1 MGKNMTRKIIE
12 AHYLPGEGTAPS
24 QGSAARLEAGQE
36 VAIRI
41 DHTLTHD
48 VTGTPAYLAFET
60 LGIPRVKTERSVS
73 YIDHN
78 MLYADNKNP
87 DDHIYLQTVA
97 DKYGVY
103 LSKAGN
109 GICHTVH
116 FERFSRPG
124 ITLLGSDSHTPT
136 GGAVGALALGAGGLD
151 VALAMAGEPTY
162 LKMPYVINVRLH
174 GKMRPGVSAKDVIL
188 EMLRRETVKGGLGKV
203 YEYTGEGAAS
213 ISIRD
218 RSTITNMGAEMG
230 ATTSIF
236 PSDEVTKQFFI
247 DEQREEDWIPLGPDE
262 DAEYDGVIDIDL
274 DKLEPLVAMP
284 DMPDKVT
291 EAAECR
297 DVKVNQV
304 FIGSCTNASYTDFA
318 KAAAIVEG
326 KIAHPQVSFVVAP
339 GSRQMYMMLLRD
351 GIIGKLVAAGARVIE
366 CGCGACC
373 GIGQAPSTDGVSLRT
388 SNRNFKGRGGHLNAK
403 LYLSSPEVAAVS
415 ALTGYITNPREY
427 LSGEMLQALDQIR
440 EPHDFI
446 IDDRLILTPAE
457 DGTDVEVVR
466 GPNIKPMPI
475 NDPLP
480 ETLTAK
486 VSAVRGD
493 NITTDD
499 ITPANAQFSA
509 LRSNIPEISKYCYGR
524 IDPGFHDR
532 CKELGKSIIVGGEN
546 YGQGS
551 SREHAA
557 IAPMYLGVK
566 AVIAKSMARIHKNNL
581 VNHGVVP
588 LLFENG
594 EDYDG
599 IEMLDEL
606 EIGDFASQLENR
618 RVVVKNLTKGTEF
631 TAVVDLTDREI
642 QVIIAGGQLRYVAD
656 KNSREA

>member
-1 MGKNMTRKIIE
+1 MKQNITRKII
-12 AHYLPGEGTAPS
+12 AQHLLSGEMV
-24 QGSAARLEAGQE
+24 AGE
-36 VAIRI
+36 EISIRI

-60 LGIPRVKTERSVS
+60 LGIAKVKTERSVS

-78 MLYADNKNP
+78 MLYTDNKNP

-97 DKYGVY
+97 KKHGIY

-136 GGAVGALALGAGGLD
+136 GGAVGAFAMGAGGLD
-151 VALAMAGEPTY
+151 VALAMAGEPTW
-162 LKMPYVINVRLH
+162 LKMPQVINVRLH
-174 GKMRPGVSAKDVIL
+174 GKMQPGVSAKDVIL
-188 EMLRRETVKGGLGKV
+188 EMLRRETVKGGVGKV
-203 YEYTGEGAAS
+203 YEYTGDGVAH

-236 PSDEVTKQFFI
+236 PSDEVTREFFI
-247 DEQREEDWIPLGPDE
+247 KENREQDWISLLPDE
-262 DAEYDGVIDIDL
+262 GCEYDGYIDIDL
-274 DKLEPLVAMP
+274 SKLEPLVAMP
-284 DMPDKVT
+284 DMPDNVT
-291 EAAECR
+291 EARNCR
-297 DVKVNQV
+297 DVKINQV
-304 FIGSCTNASYTDFA
+304 FLGSCTNASYTDFA
-318 KAAAIVEG
+318 KAAAIMDG
-326 KIAHPQVSFVVAP
+326 KMTHPDVSFVVAP
-339 GSRQMYMMLLRD
+339 GSRQLYLMLLQD
-351 GIIGKLVAAGARVIE
+351 GIIGKLVSAGARMIE

-388 SNRNFKGRGGHLNAK
+388 ANRNFKGRGGHLNAK
-403 LYLSSPEVAAVS
+403 LYISSPEVAAAS
-415 ALTGYITNPREY
+415 AITGYITDPRDMADVT
-427 LSGEMLQALDQIR
+427 MLETIV
-440 EPHDFI
+440 EPKNYI
-446 IDDRLILTPAE
+446 IDDRLILSPAE
-457 DGTDVEVVR
+457 QGDNVEVIR

-475 NDPLP
+475 NQPLP
-480 ETLTAK
+480 DTLSIK

-524 IDPGFHDR
+524 IDPEFHDR
-532 CKELGKSIIVGGEN
+532 CKALGNSIIIGGEN

-566 AVIAKSMARIHKNNL
+566 AIIAKSMARIHKNNL
-581 VNHGVVP
+581 VNHGVTP
-588 LLFENG
+588 LLFANPT
-594 EDYDG
+594 DYDAFD
-599 IEMLDEL
+599 MFDEL
-606 EIGDFASQLENR
+606 LIENIHAGLR
-618 RVVVKNLTKGTEF
+618 QKSLVVRNVTKNRDIPV
-631 TAVVDLTDREI
+631 VVDLTDREVEI
-642 QVIIAGGQLRYVAD
+642 IIAGGQLRYVAS
-656 KNSREA
+656 KNA

>member
-1 MGKNMTRKIIE
+1 MGKSMTRKIIE
-12 AHYLPGEGTAPS
+12 AHFISGSLIPGE
-24 QGSAARLEAGQE
+24 E

-60 LGIPRVKTERSVS
+60 LGIQRVHTERSVS

-97 DKYGVY
+97 DKYGIY

-124 ITLLGSDSHTPT
+124 ITILGSDSHTPT

-162 LKMPYVINVRLH
+162 LKMPYVVNVRLH
-174 GKMRPGVSAKDVIL
+174 GRMRLGVSAKDVVL
-188 EMLRRETVKGGLGKV
+188 EMLRRVSVKGGIGKV
-203 YEYTGEGAAS
+203 YEYTGEGVKN
-213 ISIRD
+213 ISVRN

-236 PSDEVTKQFFI
+236 PSDDIVRQFFI
-247 DEQREEDWIPLGPDE
+247 DENRENDWKQLGPDE
-262 DAEYDGVIDIDL
+262 DAEYSEVVDL
-274 DKLEPLVAMP
+274 NLNELVPLVAMP
-284 DMPDKVT
+284 DMPDNVT
-291 EAAECR
+291 EASKCNE
-297 DVKVNQV
+297 VKVSQV

-318 KAAAIVEG
+318 KAAAIVDG
-326 KIAHPQVSFVVAP
+326 KIADPGVSFVVAP
-339 GSRQMYMMLLRD
+339 GSRQLYLMLLRD
-351 GIIGKLVAAGARVIE
+351 GIIGKLVGAGARILE

-373 GIGQAPSTDGVSLRT
+373 GIGQAPGTNGVSLRT
-388 SNRNFKGRGGHLNAK
+388 SNRNFKGRGGHLDAK
-403 LYLSSPEVAAVS
+403 LYLCSPEVAAAS
-415 ALTGYITNPREY
+415 AITGYITDPRDFCDVSLLKEI
-427 LSGEMLQALDQIR
+427 L
-440 EPHDFI
+440 EPHDFV
-446 IDDRLILTPAE
+446 IDDRLIIKPAE
-457 DGTDVEVVR
+457 DGSQVEVVR

-475 NDPLP
+475 NDPMP
-480 ETLTAK
+480 ETLEAR

-509 LRSNIPEISKYCYGR
+509 LRSNIPEISKFCYGR
-524 IDPGFHDR
+524 IDPAFHDR
-532 CKELGKSIIVGGEN
+532 CKQYGRSIIVAGEN

-557 IAPMYLGVK
+557 ISPMYLGVK

-581 VNHGVVP
+581 VNHGVIP
-588 LLFENG
+588 LLFENPS
-594 EDYDG
+594 DYTA
-599 IEMLDEL
+599 IELGDEL
-606 EIGDFASQLENR
+606 RMDQVAELIKTR
-618 RVVVKNLTKGTEF
+618 RIVVKNITKGMEF
-631 TAVVDLTDREI
+631 AVTVDLTDREI
-642 QVIIAGGQLRYVAD
+642 MVIIAGGQLRYVAD
-656 KNSREA
+656 KNKNQQGE

>member
-1 MGKNMTRKIIE
+1 MKQNITRKII
-12 AHYLPGEGTAPS
+12 AQHLLSGEMV
-24 QGSAARLEAGQE
+24 AGE
-36 VAIRI
+36 EISIRI

-60 LGIPRVKTERSVS
+60 LGIAKVKTERSVS

-78 MLYADNKNP
+78 MLYTDNKNP

-97 DKYGVY
+97 KKHGIY

-136 GGAVGALALGAGGLD
+136 GGAVGAFAMGAGGLD
-151 VALAMAGEPTY
+151 VALAMAGEPTW
-162 LKMPYVINVRLH
+162 LKMPQVINVRLH
-174 GKMRPGVSAKDVIL
+174 GKMQPGVSAKDVIL
-188 EMLRRETVKGGLGKV
+188 EMLRRETVKGGVGKV
-203 YEYTGEGAAS
+203 YEYTGDGVAH

-236 PSDEVTKQFFI
+236 PSDEVTREFFI
-247 DEQREEDWIPLGPDE
+247 KENREQDWISLLPDE
-262 DAEYDGVIDIDL
+262 GCEYDGYIDIDL
-274 DKLEPLVAMP
+274 SKLEPLVAMP
-284 DMPDKVT
+284 DMPDNVT
-291 EAAECR
+291 EARNCR
-297 DVKVNQV
+297 DVKINQV
-304 FIGSCTNASYTDFA
+304 FLGSCTNASYTDFA
-318 KAAAIVEG
+318 KAAAIMDG
-326 KIAHPQVSFVVAP
+326 KMTHPDVSFVVAP
-339 GSRQMYMMLLRD
+339 GSRQLYLMLLQD
-351 GIIGKLVAAGARVIE
+351 GIIGKLVSAGARMIE

-388 SNRNFKGRGGHLNAK
+388 ANRNFKGRGGHLNAK
-403 LYLSSPEVAAVS
+403 LYISSPEVAAAS
-415 ALTGYITNPREY
+415 AITGYITDPRDMADVT
-427 LSGEMLQALDQIR
+427 MLETIV
-440 EPHDFI
+440 EPKNYI
-446 IDDRLILTPAE
+446 IDDRLILSPAE
-457 DGTDVEVVR
+457 QGDNVEVIR

-475 NDPLP
+475 NQPLP
-480 ETLTAK
+480 DTLSIK

-524 IDPGFHDR
+524 IDPEFHDR
-532 CKELGKSIIVGGEN
+532 CKELGNSIIIGGEN

-566 AVIAKSMARIHKNNL
+566 AIIAKSMARIHKNNL
-581 VNHGVVP
+581 VNHGVTP
-588 LLFENG
+588 LLFANPA
-594 EDYDG
+594 DYDAFD
-599 IEMLDEL
+599 MFDEL
-606 EIGDFASQLENR
+606 HIENIHAGLR
-618 RVVVKNLTKGTEF
+618 QKSLVVRNVTKNRDIPV
-631 TAVVDLTDREI
+631 VVDLTDREVEI
-642 QVIIAGGQLRYVAD
+642 IIAGGQLRYVAS
-656 KNSREA
+656 KNA

>member
-12 AHYLPGEGTAPS
+12 NHYVFGSMNAGE
-24 QGSAARLEAGQE
+24 E
-36 VAIRI
+36 VAIKI
-41 DHTLTHD
+41 DQTLTHD
-48 VTGTPAYLAFET
+48 VTGTPAYLSFET
-60 LGIPRVKTERSVS
+60 LGIPKVKTERSVS

-97 DKYGVY
+97 NKYGIH

-136 GGAVGALALGAGGLD
+136 GGAVGALAMGAGGLD

-162 LKMPYVINVRLH
+162 LKMPYVVNVILH
-174 GKMRPGVSAKDVIL
+174 GRLRPGVSTKDVIL
-188 EMLRRETVKGGLGKV
+188 EMLRKQTVKGGIGKV
-203 YEYTGEGAAS
+203 YEYTGDGVAA
-213 ISIRD
+213 INVRD

-236 PSDEVTKQFFI
+236 PSDETVHQFFI
-247 DEQREEDWIPLGPDE
+247 NEQREHEWIPLGPDD
-262 DAEYDGVIDIDL
+262 DAEYDEVIHIDL
-274 DKLEPLVAMP
+274 DKIEPLVAMP
-284 DMPDKVT
+284 DMPDNVT
-291 EAAECR
+291 EARNLGE
-297 DVKVNQV
+297 VKINQV
-304 FIGSCTNASYTDFA
+304 FLGSCTNASYTDFA
-318 KAAAIVEG
+318 KAAAIMDG
-326 KIAHPQVSFVVAP
+326 KMTHPDVSFVVAP
-339 GSRQMYMMLLRD
+339 GSRQMYLMLLRD
-351 GIIGKLVAAGARVIE
+351 GIIGKLVASGARIIE

-373 GIGQAPSTDGVSLRT
+373 GIGQAPSTNGVSLRT
-388 SNRNFKGRGGHLNAK
+388 SNRNFKGRGGHLNAS
-403 LYLSSPEVAAVS
+403 LYLSSPEIAAAS
-415 ALTGYITNPREY
+415 AIRGYITDPRDFMDVTILET
-427 LSGEMLQALDQIR
+427 IK
-440 EPHDFI
+440 EPDDFI
-446 IDDRLILTPAE
+446 VDDRMIIAPVE
-457 DGTDVEVVR
+457 DGSTVEVVR
-466 GPNIKPMPI
+466 GPNIRPMPI

-480 ETLTAK
+480 ETLKAK

-509 LRSNIPEISKYCYGR
+509 LRSNIPEISKFCYGR

-532 CKELGKSIIVGGEN
+532 CKELGKSIIIGGEN

-581 VNHGVVP
+581 VNHGVLP
-588 LLFENG
+588 LLFVNPS
-594 EDYDG
+594 DYG
-599 IEMLDEL
+599 NIEMMDEL
-606 EIGDFASQLENR
+606 VVENIAEQIR
-618 RVVVKNLTKGTEF
+618 SRKVTVKNMTKNVSFE
-631 TAVVDLTDREI
+631 AKVDLTDRETDI
-642 QVIIAGGQLRYVAD
+642 IIAGGQLRYVAN
-656 KNSREA
+656 KNK

>member
-12 AHYLPGEGTAPS
+12 DHYIS
-24 QGSAARLEAGQE
+24 GSLEAGEE

-60 LGIPRVKTERSVS
+60 LGIPKVKTERSVS

-78 MLYADNKNP
+78 LLYADNKNP

-97 DKYGVY
+97 KKYGVY

-136 GGAVGALALGAGGLD
+136 GGAVGALAIGAGGLD

-162 LKMPYVINVRLH
+162 LKMPYVVNVRLH
-174 GKMRPGVSAKDVIL
+174 GSMKPGVSAKDVIL
-188 EMLRRETVKGGLGKV
+188 EMLRRESVKGGIGKV
-203 YEYTGEGAAS
+203 YEYTGEG
-213 ISIRD
+213 IKTIGIRD

-236 PSDEVTKQFFI
+236 PSDEVTKEFFCR
-247 DEQREEDWIPLGPDE
+247 EKREEDWIPLGPDP
-262 DAEYDGVIDIDL
+262 DAQYDEVIDINL
-274 DKLEPLVAMP
+274 DELVPLVAMP

-291 EAAECR
+291 EASR
-297 DVKVNQV
+297 LGTVKLNQV

-318 KAAAIVEG
+318 KAAAILEG
-326 KIAHPQVSFVVAP
+326 HMAHPDVSFVVAP
-339 GSRQMYMMLLRD
+339 GSRQMYLMLLRD
-351 GIIGKLVAAGARVIE
+351 GIIAKLVSAGARILE

-388 SNRNFKGRGGHLNAK
+388 SNRNFKGRGGHLDAK
-403 LYLSSPEVAAVS
+403 LYLSSPEVAAAS
-415 ALTGYITNPREY
+415 AVTGYITDPRMFCD
-427 LSGEMLQALDQIR
+427 LSGLEKIQ
-440 EPHDFI
+440 EPEEFI
-446 IDDRLILTPAE
+446 IDDRLILEPEE
-457 DGTDVEVVR
+457 DGSKVEVVR

-475 NDPLP
+475 NDPMP
-480 ETLTAK
+480 ETLTAR

-532 CKELGKSIIVGGEN
+532 CKEYGTSIIVGGEN

-581 VNHGVVP
+581 VNHGVIP
-588 LLFENG
+588 LLFVNPA
-594 EDYDG
+594 DYDS
-599 IEMLDEL
+599 IEL
-606 EIGDFASQLENR
+606 GDTLKIENAVENIRTR
-618 RVVVKNLTKGTEF
+618 RLTVLNETKKTSF
-631 TAVVDLTDREI
+631 QVRVDLTDREI
-642 QVIIAGGQLRYVAD
+642 EVIIAGGQLRYVAD
-656 KNSREA
+656 KNKKG

>member
-1 MGKNMTRKIIE
+1 MKKNITRKII
-12 AHYLPGEGTAPS
+12 AQHLLSGEMV
-24 QGSAARLEAGQE
+24 AGE
-36 VAIRI
+36 EISIRI

-60 LGIPRVKTERSVS
+60 LGIAKVKTERSVS

-78 MLYADNKNP
+78 MLYTDNKNP

-97 DKYGVY
+97 KKHGIY

-136 GGAVGALALGAGGLD
+136 GGAVGAFAMGAGGLD
-151 VALAMAGEPTY
+151 VALAMAGEPTW
-162 LKMPYVINVRLH
+162 LKMPQVINVRLH
-174 GKMRPGVSAKDVIL
+174 GKMQPGVSAKDVIL
-188 EMLRRETVKGGLGKV
+188 EMLRRETVKGGVGKV
-203 YEYTGEGAAS
+203 YEYTGDGVAH

-236 PSDEVTKQFFI
+236 PSDEVTREFFI
-247 DEQREEDWIPLGPDE
+247 KENREQDWISLLPDE
-262 DAEYDGVIDIDL
+262 GCEYDGYIDIDL
-274 DKLEPLVAMP
+274 SKLEPLVAMP
-284 DMPDKVT
+284 DMPDNVT
-291 EAAECR
+291 EARNCR
-297 DVKVNQV
+297 DVKINQV
-304 FIGSCTNASYTDFA
+304 FLGSCTNASYTDFA
-318 KAAAIVEG
+318 KAAAIMDG
-326 KIAHPQVSFVVAP
+326 KMTHPDVSFVVAP
-339 GSRQMYMMLLRD
+339 GSRQLYLMLLQD
-351 GIIGKLVAAGARVIE
+351 GIIGKLVSTGARMIE

-388 SNRNFKGRGGHLNAK
+388 ANRNFKGRGGHLNAK
-403 LYLSSPEVAAVS
+403 LYISSPEVAAAS
-415 ALTGYITNPREY
+415 AITGYITDPRDMADVT
-427 LSGEMLQALDQIR
+427 MLETIV
-440 EPHDFI
+440 EPKNYI
-446 IDDRLILTPAE
+446 IDDRLILSPAE
-457 DGTDVEVVR
+457 QGDNVEVIR

-475 NDPLP
+475 NQPLP
-480 ETLTAK
+480 DTLSIK

-524 IDPGFHDR
+524 IDPEFHDR
-532 CKELGKSIIVGGEN
+532 CKALGNSIIIGGEN

-566 AVIAKSMARIHKNNL
+566 AIIAKSMARIHKNNL
-581 VNHGVVP
+581 VNHGVTP
-588 LLFENG
+588 LLFANPT
-594 EDYDG
+594 DYDAFD
-599 IEMLDEL
+599 MFDEL
-606 EIGDFASQLENR
+606 LIENIHAGLR
-618 RVVVKNLTKGTEF
+618 QKSLVVRNVTKNRDIPV
-631 TAVVDLTDREI
+631 VVDLTDREVEI
-642 QVIIAGGQLRYVAD
+642 IIAGGQLRYVAS
-656 KNSREA
+656 KNA

>member
-12 AHYLPGEGTAPS
+12 DHYVSGSIVAGE
-24 QGSAARLEAGQE
+24 E

-48 VTGTPAYLAFET
+48 VTGTPAYLSFET
-60 LGIPRVKTERSVS
+60 LGIPKVKTERSVS

-97 DKYGVY
+97 KKYGIY

-136 GGAVGALALGAGGLD
+136 GGAVGALAIGAGGLD

-162 LKMPYVINVRLH
+162 LKMPYVVNVRLH
-174 GKMRPGVSAKDVIL
+174 GRLKPGVSAKDVIL
-188 EMLRRETVKGGLGKV
+188 EMLRRETVKGGIGKV
-203 YEYTGEGAAS
+203 YEYTGDGIAS
-213 ISIRD
+213 ISVRD

-230 ATTSIF
+230 ATTSVF
-236 PSDEVTKQFFI
+236 PSDEIVHEFFI
-247 DEQREEDWIPLGPDE
+247 KEQREQDWTQLGPDE
-262 DAEYDGVIDIDL
+262 DAEYDEVIDIDL
-274 DKLEPLVAMP
+274 DKIEPLVAMP
-284 DMPDKVT
+284 DMPDNVT
-291 EAAECR
+291 EAR
-297 DVKVNQV
+297 NIKDIKINQV

-318 KAAAIVEG
+318 KAAAIVDG
-326 KIAHPQVSFVVAP
+326 KIAHPEVSFVVAP
-339 GSRQMYMMLLRD
+339 GSRQLYLMLLRD
-351 GIIGKLVAAGARVIE
+351 GIIGKLVAAGARIIE

-403 LYLSSPEVAAVS
+403 LYLSSPEIAAAS
-415 ALTGYITNPREY
+415 AITGYITDPRDFFDVY
-427 LSGEMLQALDQIR
+427 LLEKIK
-440 EPHDFI
+440 EPDDFI
-446 IDDRLILTPAE
+446 VDDRLIIPPAE

-466 GPNIKPMPI
+466 GPNIRPMPI

-480 ETLTAK
+480 ETLKAK

-509 LRSNIPEISKYCYGR
+509 LRSNIPEISKFCYGR
-524 IDPGFHDR
+524 IDPEFHDR
-532 CKELGKSIIVGGEN
+532 CKTLGKSIIVGGEN

-557 IAPMYLGVK
+557 LAPMYLGVK
-566 AVIAKSMARIHKNNL
+566 AIIAKSMARIHKNNL
-581 VNHGVVP
+581 VNYGVLP
-588 LLFENG
+588 LLFENQ
-594 EDYDG
+594 EDYDN
-599 IEMLDEL
+599 IEMMDEL
-606 EIGDFASQLENR
+606 EVENIAEQIR
-618 RVVVKNLTKGTEF
+618 TRKVTVKNITKGTSF
-631 TAVVDLTDREI
+631 GTKVDLTDREI
-642 QVIIAGGQLRYVAD
+642 SIIIAGGQLRYVAN
-656 KNSREA
+656 KNKGE

>member
-12 AHYLPGEGTAPS
+12 NHYVFGSMNAGE
-24 QGSAARLEAGQE
+24 E
-36 VAIRI
+36 VAIKI
-41 DHTLTHD
+41 DQTLTHD
-48 VTGTPAYLAFET
+48 VTGTPAYLSFET
-60 LGIPRVKTERSVS
+60 LGIPKVKTERSVS

-97 DKYGVY
+97 NKYGIH

-136 GGAVGALALGAGGLD
+136 GGAVGALAMGAGGLD

-162 LKMPYVINVRLH
+162 LKMPYVVNVILH
-174 GKMRPGVSAKDVIL
+174 GRLRPGVSTKDVIL
-188 EMLRRETVKGGLGKV
+188 EMLRKQTVKGGIGKV
-203 YEYTGEGAAS
+203 YEYTGDGVAA
-213 ISIRD
+213 INVRD

-236 PSDEVTKQFFI
+236 PSDETVHQFFI
-247 DEQREEDWIPLGPDE
+247 NEQREHEWIPLGPDD
-262 DAEYDGVIDIDL
+262 DAEYDEVIHIDL
-274 DKLEPLVAMP
+274 DKIEPLVAMP
-284 DMPDKVT
+284 DMPDNVT
-291 EAAECR
+291 EARNLGE
-297 DVKVNQV
+297 VKINQV
-304 FIGSCTNASYTDFA
+304 FLGSCTNASYTDFA
-318 KAAAIVEG
+318 KAAAIMDG
-326 KIAHPQVSFVVAP
+326 KMTHPDVSFVVAP
-339 GSRQMYMMLLRD
+339 GSRQMYLMLLRD
-351 GIIGKLVAAGARVIE
+351 GIIGKLVASGARIIE

-373 GIGQAPSTDGVSLRT
+373 GIGQAPSTNGVSLRT
-388 SNRNFKGRGGHLNAK
+388 SNRNFKGRGGHLNAR
-403 LYLSSPEVAAVS
+403 LYLSSPEIAAAS
-415 ALTGYITNPREY
+415 AIRGYITDPRDFMDVTILET
-427 LSGEMLQALDQIR
+427 IK
-440 EPHDFI
+440 EPDDFI
-446 IDDRLILTPAE
+446 VDNRMIIAPVE
-457 DGTDVEVVR
+457 DGSTVEVVR
-466 GPNIKPMPI
+466 GPNIRPMPI

-480 ETLTAK
+480 ETLKAK

-509 LRSNIPEISKYCYGR
+509 LRSNIPEISKFCYGR

-532 CKELGKSIIVGGEN
+532 CKELGKSIIIGGEN

-581 VNHGVVP
+581 VNHGVLP
-588 LLFENG
+588 LLFVNPS
-594 EDYDG
+594 DYG
-599 IEMLDEL
+599 NIEMMDEL
-606 EIGDFASQLENR
+606 VVENIAEQIR
-618 RVVVKNLTKGTEF
+618 SRKVTVKNMTKNVSFE
-631 TAVVDLTDREI
+631 AKVDLTDRETDI
-642 QVIIAGGQLRYVAD
+642 IIAGGQLCYVAN
-656 KNSREA
+656 KNK

>member
-12 AHYLPGEGTAPS
+12 NHYVFGSMNAGE
-24 QGSAARLEAGQE
+24 E
-36 VAIRI
+36 VAIKI
-41 DHTLTHD
+41 DQTLTHD
-48 VTGTPAYLAFET
+48 VTGTPAYLSFET
-60 LGIPRVKTERSVS
+60 LGIPKVKTERSVS

-97 DKYGVY
+97 NKYGIH

-136 GGAVGALALGAGGLD
+136 GGAVGALAMGAGGLD

-162 LKMPYVINVRLH
+162 LKMPYVVNVILH
-174 GKMRPGVSAKDVIL
+174 GRLRPGVSTKDVIL
-188 EMLRRETVKGGLGKV
+188 EMLRKQTVKGGIGKV
-203 YEYTGEGAAS
+203 YEYTGDGVAA
-213 ISIRD
+213 INVRD

-236 PSDEVTKQFFI
+236 PSDETVHQFFI
-247 DEQREEDWIPLGPDE
+247 NEQREHEWIPLGPDD
-262 DAEYDGVIDIDL
+262 DAEYDEVIHIDL
-274 DKLEPLVAMP
+274 DKIEPLVAMP
-284 DMPDKVT
+284 DMPDNVT
-291 EAAECR
+291 EARNLGE
-297 DVKVNQV
+297 VKINQV
-304 FIGSCTNASYTDFA
+304 FLGSCTNASYTDFA
-318 KAAAIVEG
+318 KAAAIMDG
-326 KIAHPQVSFVVAP
+326 KMTHPDVSFVVAP
-339 GSRQMYMMLLRD
+339 GSRQMYLMLLRD
-351 GIIGKLVAAGARVIE
+351 GIIGKLVASGARIIE

-373 GIGQAPSTDGVSLRT
+373 GIGQAPSTNGVSLRT
-388 SNRNFKGRGGHLNAK
+388 SNRNFKGRGGHLNAS
-403 LYLSSPEVAAVS
+403 LYLSSPEIAAAS
-415 ALTGYITNPREY
+415 AIRGYITDPRDFMDVTILET
-427 LSGEMLQALDQIR
+427 IK
-440 EPHDFI
+440 EPDDFI
-446 IDDRLILTPAE
+446 VDNRMIIAPVE
-457 DGTDVEVVR
+457 DGSTVEVVR
-466 GPNIKPMPI
+466 GPNIRPMPI

-480 ETLTAK
+480 ETLKAK

-509 LRSNIPEISKYCYGR
+509 LRSNIPEISKFCYGR

-532 CKELGKSIIVGGEN
+532 CKELGKSIIIGGEN

-581 VNHGVVP
+581 VNHGVLP
-588 LLFENG
+588 LLFVNPS
-594 EDYDG
+594 DYG
-599 IEMLDEL
+599 NIEMMDEL
-606 EIGDFASQLENR
+606 VVENIAEQIR
-618 RVVVKNLTKGTEF
+618 SRKVTVKNMTKNVSFE
-631 TAVVDLTDREI
+631 AKVDLTDRETDI
-642 QVIIAGGQLRYVAD
+642 IIAGGQLCYVAN
-656 KNSREA
+656 KNK